1 VKVGGSCFDGVLF
14 TLSASS
20 SVAVVTVETVVVVV
34 VLLYWFTLWSEAA
47 LATD

>member
-1 VKVGGSCFDGVLF
+1 MGGSCFDGVLF
-14 TLSASS
+14 TLAASS

-34 VLLYWFTLWSEAA
+34 VVVVLYWFTLWSEAA